1 MKKFINSIGLQ
12 EKLIEFTPEIKYNN
26 IFLIKT
32 FDELMQLLKHID
44 TKNYTL
50 LLYLNKNE
58 INDIL
63 YNEDKIVPIINECI
77 DNNSL
82 KSIFYLAAAIN
93 NNKFIINYSYD
104 SSFIKK
110 VYSWIENEKNALKK
124 YILSILFDSILDNYQ
139 DLSKT
144 EDSTSS
150 DELTKFS
157 EEIKNNI
164 KTPKEIF
171 DEFKINISQK
181 ISENQEDISKI
192 ENIYNKIIIFLI
204 QNKKF
209 DDYGYAKNIL
219 EQLDLENIELTY
231 KMYEA
236 IKKLFDEN
244 YKKDYIDNYKIK
256 NIDDLF
262 NEKIANFYT
271 ILFKYILKNS
281 IYIYNINFL
290 LDVKKSILE
299 ILDKDYITITNALKI
314 KTSEKE
320 KDNLNFK
327 IKIILKTFLD
337 SEYYTSKNIFAL
349 LEEILKYFKNFY
361 FKSKEKE
368 INEINQ
374 ILSLKNK
381 EGCIKYIQLYAEA
394 KKQNKRY
401 NILKYIF
408 DSKNKNFT
416 EESFLKDVVNKW
428 ERQEISIKE
437 KKSNIKKNKFW
448 KEIFNYFNDEKN
460 RDDILGIFKQ
470 DEIDSFIKNYNLITN
485 LGIILTYYKNYLFES
500 KQEEIK
506 LLSKNNDNLEADKFL
521 VDLEIAK
528 IKNDLYDFIS
538 KVFKI
543 NNDTKTEKEVEFKLK
558 EWENIKKMLE
568 EEKYKFE
575 DDDIKIG
582 LFVYFNNEK
591 NIETRNKILNEKGYK
606 FLIKQ
611 RKEVEDVI
619 LNYYEIFLPKTKK
632 DEIESIKNGKITD
645 SNLMDYFKAKI
656 MNLRKPII
664 FNLLDK
670 EKTNNEEEIKKAK
683 EKWEKIEKD
692 INSKNFGN
700 IGHNDRQKII
710 KFFQNKDDEK
720 YTFIKKIF
728 DIQTINEFLKFK

>member
-63 YNEDKIVPIINECI
+63 YTEDKIVPIINECI

-150 DELTKFS
+150 EELTKFS

-361 FKSKEKE
+361 S
-368 INEINQ
+368 
-374 ILSLKNK
+374 
-381 EGCIKYIQLYAEA
+381 
-394 KKQNKRY
+394 
-401 NILKYIF
+401 
-408 DSKNKNFT
+408 
-416 EESFLKDVVNKW
+416 
-428 ERQEISIKE
+428 
-437 KKSNIKKNKFW
+437 
-448 KEIFNYFNDEKN
+448 
-460 RDDILGIFKQ
+460 
-470 DEIDSFIKNYNLITN
+470 
-485 LGIILTYYKNYLFES
+485 
-500 KQEEIK
+500 
-506 LLSKNNDNLEADKFL
+506 
-521 VDLEIAK
+521 
-528 IKNDLYDFIS
+528 
-538 KVFKI
+538 
-543 NNDTKTEKEVEFKLK
+543 
-558 EWENIKKMLE
+558 
-568 EEKYKFE
+568 
-575 DDDIKIG
+575 
-582 LFVYFNNEK
+582 
-591 NIETRNKILNEKGYK
+591 
-606 FLIKQ
+606 
-611 RKEVEDVI
+611 
-619 LNYYEIFLPKTKK
+619 
-632 DEIESIKNGKITD
+632 
-645 SNLMDYFKAKI
+645 
-656 MNLRKPII
+656 
-664 FNLLDK
+664 
-670 EKTNNEEEIKKAK
+670 
-683 EKWEKIEKD
+683 
-692 INSKNFGN
+692 
-700 IGHNDRQKII
+700 
-710 KFFQNKDDEK
+710 
-720 YTFIKKIF
+720 
-728 DIQTINEFLKFK
+728 